1 MDKKVEKMTYSEID
15 KRLEK
20 LIKKVQSISK
30 NKKKHQK
37 VLVQNYFVWGIDNSP
52 KHQYIKTYKIW
63 QKK

>member
-30 NKKKHQK
+30 NKKKPQK
-37 VLVQNYFVWGIDNSP
+37 VLV
-52 KHQYIKTYKIW
+52 
-63 QKK
+63 

>member
-30 NKKKHQK
+30 NKKKSHK
-37 VLVQNYFVWGIDNSP
+37 VLA
-52 KHQYIKTYKIW
+52 
-63 QKK
+63 